1 MMVWIGVGLLIATVW
16 AMLKRYESRMVLI
29 TAGFLMAVCAGDP
42 MAAFQ
47 GFTKGMTESNLICN
61 ICSVMGFAY
70 AMKFTG
76 CDTHLSVG
84 VSGWLR
90 HVRLILIPAA
100 TLTTFFVNISL
111 PSAAGVS
118 AAVGSV
124 VIPLLVSQGIP
135 PAMAGSAVMMGTYGS
150 ILSPGLPH
158 NPMVAQIASQV
169 YGREVNVMEVIT
181 RHSIASVTSVLVAAF
196 VLWMLAIF
204 VTKETKGF
212 EDVNNEYAPPA
223 DFKVNPVYA
232 VIPVIPIVLLM
243 VGASF
248 PQQVPW
254 LSKLR
259 VEHTMLLGAVIA
271 LVATRKNPKELT
283 KSFYNGLGKGYAD
296 ILGIVIA
303 ADVFV
308 GGMTSI
314 GLVNAGIGL
323 MQSSTN
329 AASLAA
335 AIGPFAMA
343 VLCGS
348 GNAATIAFN
357 EAITVHAPQFGM
369 DVIVMGAIATLTGCL
384 GRCMSPLSGVGIV
397 CSGLARVNPME
408 LAKRNAIP
416 SLVGAVVGYLVLVL
430 V

>member
-1 MMVWIGVGLLIATVW
+1 MMIWVGLVILIGTVW
-16 AMLKRYESRMVLI
+16 CMVKRYESRMVLI
-29 TAGFLMAVCAGDP
+29 VAGFLMASFAGDP
-42 MAAFQ
+42 MAAFK
-47 GFTKGMTESNLICN
+47 GFTKGMTESALICN

-70 AMKFTG
+70 AMGFTG
-76 CDTHLSVG
+76 CDKHLSVG

-90 HVRLILIPAA
+90 HVRLFLIPAA

-124 VIPLLVSQGIP
+124 VIPLLISQGIT

-158 NPMVAQIASQV
+158 NPMVAKIAAEV
-169 YGREVNVMEVIT
+169 YGRDVNVMEVIT
-181 RHSIASVTSVLVAAF
+181 RHSTASVASVLVAAF
-196 VLWMLAIF
+196 ALWMIAIF
-204 VTKETKGF
+204 VTRETKGF
-212 EDVNNEYAPPA
+212 EDVNNEYTPPEG
-223 DFKVNPVYA
+223 FKVNPVYA
-232 VIPVIPIVLLM
+232 VIPIIPIVLLM
-243 VGASF
+243 LGASF
-248 PQQVPW
+248 PQQLPW

-259 VEHTMLLGAVIA
+259 VEHTMLLGAIIA
-271 LVATRKNPKELT
+271 LVATRKSPKEAT
-283 KSFYNGLGKGYAD
+283 KSFFNGLGKGYAD

-314 GLVNAGIGL
+314 GLVDAGINL
-323 MQSSTN
+323 MKSSTN

-335 AIGPFAMA
+335 ALGPFAMA
-343 VLCGS
+343 VVCGS

-369 DVIVMGAIATLTGCL
+369 DVITMGAIATLTGCL

-397 CSGLARVNPME
+397 CSGLAKVNPME
-408 LAKRNAIP
+408 LAKRNAVPAII
-416 SLVGAVVGYLVLVL
+416 GMIVGYSVLMYF
-430 V
+430 